1 MINGNYEVYVFDVDG
16 TLYFQRKVR
25 MIMAKRLLVYYA
37 FHPLRIKDLFII
49 KEFRALREKA
59 QSVDM
64 LYKDTGAKY
73 KVSPEYVSDVIDK
86 WIYKNPIDAV
96 SCSKDEKLLCVIKKL
111 KEAGKKIVIWS
122 DYFADDK
129 LEALGVEADAVYTAD
144 DSERQIDL
152 KPSDKA
158 LRLIMNDFNVSPD
171 KVLMVGDRME
181 KDGLAAKSAG
191 TDYIILKKTAKER
204 EGVYENA

>member
-1 MINGNYEVYVFDVDG
+1 MISDNYEVYVFDVDG

-25 MIMAKRLLVYYA
+25 MIMAKRLLCYYA
-37 FHPLRIKDLFII
+37 VHPLRLKDLFII

-59 QSVDM
+59 QSADT
-64 LYKDTGAKY
+64 LYDDTAAKY
-73 KVSPEYVSDVIDK
+73 SVSSEYVRDVIDK

-111 KEAGKKIVIWS
+111 KDMGKKIVIWS
-122 DYFADDK
+122 DYYADDK
-129 LEALGVEADAVYTAD
+129 LEALGVDADAVYTAD
-144 DSERQIDL
+144 DSNRHIEL
-152 KPSDKA
+152 KPSDEA
-158 LRLIMNDFNVSPD
+158 LKLIMSDFNVSND
-171 KVLMVGDRME
+171 KVLMIGDRLE

-191 TDYIILKKTAKER
+191 VDYIILKKTVKER

>member
-1 MINGNYEVYVFDVDG
+1 MINEKYDVYVFDVDG

-25 MIMAKRLLVYYA
+25 MIMVKRLLSYYA
-37 FHPLRIKDLFII
+37 FHPLKIKDLFII

-59 QSVDM
+59 QSADT
-64 LYKDTGAKY
+64 LYIDTARKY
-73 KVSPEYVSDVIDK
+73 GVSKERVEEVINK

-96 SCSKDEKLLCVIKKL
+96 SCSKDEKLLCAIKKL
-111 KEAGKKIVIWS
+111 KNSGKKIVIWS

-144 DSERQIDL
+144 DSDRHIEL
-152 KPSDKA
+152 KPSDAA
-158 LRLIMNDFNVSPD
+158 LKLIMNDFSVSND
-171 KVLMVGDRME
+171 QVLMIGDRLE
-181 KDGLAAKSAG
+181 KDGYAAKSAG
-191 TDYIILKKTAKER
+191 VDYIILKKTAKER